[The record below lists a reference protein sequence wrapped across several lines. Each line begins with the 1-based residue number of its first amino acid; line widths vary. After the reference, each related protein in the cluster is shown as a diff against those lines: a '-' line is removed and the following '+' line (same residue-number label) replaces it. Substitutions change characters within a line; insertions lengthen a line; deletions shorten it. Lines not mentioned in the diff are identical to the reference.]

1 MKKLYPSW
9 KVYQGWMGCDPST
22 APIALWEVT
31 VNRAYHMSNFSY
43 SGQTVEEI
51 TMERLI
57 SDLEKHSGKAG
68 RVSRQGTIIPKYDV
82 LAVCN
87 ACGDAH
93 PTGISI
99 NLAGPVKKRSIA
111 TAYRGK
117 NLPRHLATLKQERVY
132 CPNLGRHYPQT
143 DYRQIFLV
151 PSAERAANRGS

>member
-1 MKKLYPSW
+1 MK
-9 KVYQGWMGCDPST
+9 
-22 APIALWEVT
+22 
-31 VNRAYHMSNFSY
+31 
-43 SGQTVEEI
+43 
-51 TMERLI
+51 RLI
-57 SDLEKHSGKAG
+57 LNLEKHIDKAG
-68 RVSRQGTIIPKYDV
+68 TSLRQGTIVPKYDV

-132 CPNLGRHYPQT
+132 CPNLRRHYPQT
-143 DYRQIFLV
+143 DYRQFFLV
-151 PSAERAANRGS
+151 PSAERAVNRGS

>member
-1 MKKLYPSW
+1 MRRTDRLNSENGRLISKPNP
-9 KVYQGWMGCDPST
+9 VYVV
-22 APIALWEVT
+22 VT
-31 VNRAYHMSNFSY
+31 TGRR
-43 SGQTVEEI
+43 I

-68 RVSRQGTIIPKYDV
+68 RVSRQDTIVPKYDV

-151 PSAERAANRGS
+151 PSAERAANRGSSSYLPDTVRIAES